1 MSADRS
7 QAAGT
12 IRRKLTAAARVTET
26 PDQAEHWAAAQEQGV
41 EAEAE
46 SRSRKQKQKQ
56 KQECRQ
62 GPPLLTVLTL
72 TCLSE

>member
-26 PDQAEHWAAAQEQGV
+26 PDQAEHWAAAQEQEVEV

-46 SRSRKQKQKQ
+46 AEAGMSPGTALVDCADADVP
-56 KQECRQ
+56 E
-62 GPPLLTVLTL
+62 
-72 TCLSE
+72 

>member
-26 PDQAEHWAAAQEQGV
+26 PDQAEHWAAAQEQEVEV

-46 SRSRKQKQKQ
+46 AEAEAGMSPGTALVDCADADVP
-56 KQECRQ
+56 E
-62 GPPLLTVLTL
+62 
-72 TCLSE
+72 